1 VAVGQVPGGLDAST
15 WFTNE
20 LVPGASS

>member
-1 VAVGQVPGGLDAST
+1 VGLVPGGLDANS